1 VGVLAVLLGATLF
14 AINGTVSKVVLEAG
28 MSSLRLVEIRC
39 SAAAV
44 GFFLVAAL
52 RRPGSLAVGVKELG
66 FLVIYGITGI
76 ALVQWLYL
84 VAINRMPVSLALLI
98 EFTAP
103 LLVALWVRFVRRGE
117 VRARLWAALLLS
129 FGGLAV
135 VAQVWTGMTLD
146 RVGVLAAAAA
156 AVSLAAYYLL
166 GEHGLGRRDPF
177 SLSAWS
183 FAAAGAFWSL
193 LLPWWSFPFGLLDD
207 VVPIAGTRAPIW
219 VLVGWVVLLG
229 TVAPFGLSLFGLSR
243 IGATRTGLI
252 GTAEPVLAGL
262 VAWIVLGELLTGWQ
276 ITGAVVVL
284 TGIVLAETAR
294 RPAAPASPTP
304 PAESGRIGTPEP
316 IGPPEQPRS

>member
-1 VGVLAVLLGATLF
+1 VPLSSSPRSHAAAIGVVAVLLGATLF

-39 SAAAV
+39 TAAAA
-44 GFFLVAAL
+44 GFFLIATL
-52 RRPGSLAVGVKELG
+52 RSPTSLRIGGRELG
-66 FLVIYGITGI
+66 FIVIYGITGI

-84 VAINRMPVSLALLI
+84 VAIARMPVSLALLI
-98 EFTAP
+98 EYTAP

-135 VAQVWTGMTLD
+135 VAQVWQGATLD
-146 RVGVLAAAAA
+146 GLGVLAASAAA
-156 AVSLAAYYLL
+156 FSLAAYYLL
-166 GEHGLGRRDPF
+166 GERGLGRRDPF

-183 FAAAGAFWSL
+183 FTAAGAFWSL
-193 LLPWWSFPFGLLDD
+193 LLPWWSFPFGLLND
-207 VVPIAGTRAPIW
+207 VTPIADTTAPVW
-219 VLVGWVVLLG
+219 VLVIWIVLLG
-229 TVAPFGLSLFGLSR
+229 TIAPFGLSLFGLSR

-262 VAWIVLGELLTGWQ
+262 VAWIVLDELLTGWQ
-276 ITGAVVVL
+276 LAGAVVVL

-294 RPAAPASPTP
+294 STP
-304 PAESGRIGTPEP
+304 DTTVVPVP
-316 IGPPEQPRS
+316 